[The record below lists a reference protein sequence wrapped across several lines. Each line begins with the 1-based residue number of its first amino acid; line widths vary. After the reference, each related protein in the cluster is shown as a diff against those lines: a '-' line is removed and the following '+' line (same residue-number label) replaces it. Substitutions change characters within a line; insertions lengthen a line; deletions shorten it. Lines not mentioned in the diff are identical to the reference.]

1 LSKQMSKTINLHN
14 NIERKRNGK
23 YSSALTKEK
32 EINTIYAEH
41 AKYNEPITKDEHQ
54 SKKKPKAY
62 KSKLWLIGAIFALFI
77 ALNFILSF
85 TLFAMMHKY
94 KSEAHNTFA
103 GLNEIKGILNE
114 NIKKVDSFADDIK
127 QLGLD
132 AKRLSNEAQGISA
145 AIKELIQKSDSQS
158 FAIDNLTKAK
168 NNLFNRITTLEAEL
182 EKTKNNKKVL
192 P

>member
-1 LSKQMSKTINLHN
+1 MNKINSLK
-14 NIERKRNGK
+14 ELQEKRAGK
-23 YSSALTKEK
+23 YSSALT
-32 EINTIYAEH
+32 
-41 AKYNEPITKDEHQ
+41 NEPIIKDDPQ
-54 SKKKPKAY
+54 SKKKPKAN

-77 ALNFILSF
+77 ALNFMLSL

-114 NIKKVDSFADDIK
+114 NIKKVDSFTDDIK

-132 AKRLSNEAQGISA
+132 SKKLNRETQGISA
-145 AIKELIQKSDSQS
+145 AIKELSQKSDSQS

-168 NNLFNRITTLEAEL
+168 NTLFNKVSSLEAEL
-182 EKTKNNKKVL
+182 QSSKTTN
-192 P
+192 